1 MALMD
6 FNLGDIGSVFKDIR
20 ESITGEVIED
30 PVKRAELEVKLKA
43 LQNELLKGQ
52 MAINQVEASSKSL
65 FVSGARPFVV
75 WIGGFALAYEF
86 IAAPFLHSIFNVYG
100 YDFPLPELDSGT
112 LMALVSA
119 LLGIG
124 GLRTY
129 EKARGI
135 HNNVAE

>member
-1 MALMD
+1 MALID
-6 FNLGDIGSVFKDIR
+6 FSLSDAGSLIKDIR
-20 ESITGEVIED
+20 ESITGKAIED
-30 PVKRAELEVKLKA
+30 PTKRAELEIKLKE
-43 LQNELLKGQ
+43 LENELVKGQ
-52 MAINQVEASSKSL
+52 MAINKVEAASRSL
-65 FVSGARPFVV
+65 FVSGARPFVI

-86 IAAPFLHSIFNVYG
+86 IAAPFLHSLFNVYG

-129 EKARGI
+129 EKAKGI
-135 HNNVAE
+135 HNNIAE